1 MGEIFERAVPSKPLE
16 WTGER
21 LTTATAGQV
30 EIEHLHRYFL
40 ARNLCRGLDI
50 LDVAA
55 GEGYGTALLAQVAR
69 SATGAELSA
78 EAVAHAAAAYHAAN
92 LRYLQGD
99 ARSLPMDD
107 ASVDVVVSFET
118 IEHFY
123 EHDQFL
129 AEVRRVLRPGGRF
142 IVSSPERDVYSP
154 SGSDANPYHARELS
168 RAEFSALLNRSFA
181 NVHLLGQRPILGSL
195 LLSDDESTK
204 QMLTFEK
211 RGKQHFECSNGLPRP
226 IYFIAIASDQPVS
239 DVPNS
244 CYIETAEIGAVLA
257 AADGVPA
264 LHALVNA
271 AETARLAAE
280 TARLAAEN
288 ERSAARNEIA
298 LCIAQANEQAESYR
312 QQLVVAGQAS
322 QDHADRAR
330 IAIAE
335 AAAACAQRDIARIAA
350 RRAAASSEGRW
361 QNELNMLQQRADE
374 AQRRSQELEE
384 RVAELEHR
392 ADEWQRRYFQL
403 RGRLEAILRRSGIL
417 RVSRLVPARVRQ
429 FVRER
434 LLRGPRL

>member
-1 MGEIFERAVPSKPLE
+1 
-16 WTGER
+16 
-21 LTTATAGQV
+21 
-30 EIEHLHRYFL
+30 
-40 ARNLCRGLDI
+40 
-50 LDVAA
+50 
-55 GEGYGTALLAQVAR
+55 
-69 SATGAELSA
+69 
-78 EAVAHAAAAYHAAN
+78 
-92 LRYLQGD
+92 
-99 ARSLPMDD
+99 
-107 ASVDVVVSFET
+107 
-118 IEHFY
+118 
-123 EHDQFL
+123 
-129 AEVRRVLRPGGRF
+129 
-142 IVSSPERDVYSP
+142 
-154 SGSDANPYHARELS
+154 
-168 RAEFSALLNRSFA
+168 
-181 NVHLLGQRPILGSL
+181 
-195 LLSDDESTK
+195 
-204 QMLTFEK
+204 MLTFEK